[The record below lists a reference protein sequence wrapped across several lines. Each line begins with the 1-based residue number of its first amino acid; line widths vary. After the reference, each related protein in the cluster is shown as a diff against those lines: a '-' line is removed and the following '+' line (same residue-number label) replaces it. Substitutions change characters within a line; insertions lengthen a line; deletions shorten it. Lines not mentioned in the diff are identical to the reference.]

1 MDEVVSVADIYSKA
15 EQVFN
20 DKFNNK
26 KFTTSNVSWDG
37 RTTTLRDVL
46 GDLLNYPGG
55 VETLRGWIERVE
67 NLLNNINGSGSSS
80 VDLTEIESRIST
92 LESKV
97 AALEA
102 NSDNDADAVSIIN
115 NVL

>member
-1 MDEVVSVADIYSKA
+1 MSEVVSVADIYSKA

-55 VETLRGWIERVE
+55 VETLRDWIER
-67 NLLNNINGSGSSS
+67 
-80 VDLTEIESRIST
+80 TESKIST
-92 LESKV
+92 LESKI
-97 AALEA
+97 AMLEDSP
-102 NSDNDADAVSIIN
+102 NAVSIVN
-115 NVL
+115 NIL